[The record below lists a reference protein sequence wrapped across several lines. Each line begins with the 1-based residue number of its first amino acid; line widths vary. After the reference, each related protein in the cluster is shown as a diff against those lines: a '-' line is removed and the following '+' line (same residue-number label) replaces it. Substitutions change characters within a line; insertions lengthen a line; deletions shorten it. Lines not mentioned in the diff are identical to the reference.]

1 MAVAIIIMV
10 TILVTIMLLIKYNN
24 QEQSKTEDIN
34 KNETKVEMSEVDTS
48 RGKFT
53 QIESYANAYNFRIE
67 KNNRNLNSQ
76 HNCWLFKM
84 ELLYYFYLNKFI
96 L

>member
-1 MAVAIIIMV
+1 
-10 TILVTIMLLIKYNN
+10 MLLIKDNN

-34 KNETKVEMSEVDTS
+34 KNETKVEMFEVDTS

-67 KNNRNLNSQ
+67 K
-76 HNCWLFKM
+76 K
-84 ELLYYFYLNKFI
+84 
-96 L
+96 